1 MNIRFSPLLA
11 TGTRVLVPTL
21 VLFSIVLLI
30 VGHDAPGGGFAGGL
44 VASAAVLLIFLAYGV
59 RGVRRAL
66 PVEPEMVIG
75 VGLALAIAAGV
86 LGALLQ
92 GTFLTATYAATELP
106 LIGDVKL
113 SSLLLFDVGVYVLVV
128 GLVTSAIVRL
138 GTGEP

>member
-21 VLFSIVLLI
+21 VLFSVVLLV

-66 PVEPEMVIG
+66 PVEPEMVIA

-86 LGALLQ
+86 LGALFR
-92 GTFLTATYAATELP
+92 GTFLTATYAATQLP

-128 GLVTSAIVRL
+128 GLVTAAIVRL
-138 GTGEP
+138 GTGER